1 MDVSVVNNWVKIAVL
16 VQLKISLEINLEVF
30 ENELDVAVV
39 WQEPEVDILL
49 GINFPV
55 FDSWEFNTKES
66 FVK

>member
-1 MDVSVVNNWVKIAVL
+1 MDVSVVHNWVKITVF

-66 FVK
+66 FVE

>member
-1 MDVSVVNNWVKIAVL
+1 MDVSVVHNWVKIAVF

-66 FVK
+66 FVE

>member
-1 MDVSVVNNWVKIAVL
+1 MDVSVVNNWVKIAVF

-66 FVK
+66 FVE